1 MKTRKFTALLLVLC
15 LLLTA
20 TPYSAPVRAVEEE
33 HLAQEQTQTQE
44 ETQEQTQVTN
54 ETAAETTTA
63 PLAEGIFFQFVD
75 QAAFQ
80 ANGHV
85 ARVPEEETLS
95 TYVFRNS
102 DGTKTVY
109 YLPDNVKYIAEDGA
123 MVDKDL
129 TLVSQSGG
137 YGVARSDIA
146 YLLPTSAA
154 SGIRMTHGNKQV
166 TMYPQA
172 SLGRATDAAVSGR
185 IEG

>member
-20 TPYSAPVRAVEEE
+20 TPYSAPVHAVEEE
-33 HLAQEQTQTQE
+33 HLAQEQAQT
-44 ETQEQTQVTN
+44 ETQIET
-54 ETAAETTTA
+54 ETAVEEAALA

-75 QAAFQ
+75 QAVFQ

-85 ARVPEEETLS
+85 ARIPEEETLS

-109 YLPDNVKYIAEDGA
+109 YLPDNVKYVAEDGT

-129 TLVSQSGG
+129 TLVSQAGG
-137 YGVARSDIA
+137 YGVKRSDIQ

-172 SLGRATDAAVSGR
+172 PLSNCRYCQR
-185 IEG
+185 